1 MVSKNREAPVSKTSW
16 QTWSLMTAMTLG
28 LVATG
33 CGAIHPMPAAMA
45 PMAPSTLQRTFD
57 TGNATEKAFR
67 AEVAKRGISLSDA
80 QFSQIRTE
88 RMTMPIGTFANR
100 PANNLTAE
108 QNLQVHFQK
117 HCKEFGIKTEQDYLK
132 AAVAHSG
139 GKNGPINFYFDMTSF
154 DKGYQTH
161 VVRWNPKTREF
172 GATRA
177 DGAVTTYYKNNSV
190 EAKRF
195 VPVPAF

>member
-1 MVSKNREAPVSKTSW
+1 MIKTSV
-16 QTWSLMTAMTLG
+16 QTFSLAAVMTVG

-33 CGAIHPMPAAMA
+33 CGALSPLPAARM
-45 PMAPSTLQRTFD
+45 PLAPSALTRTYD
-57 TGNATEKAFR
+57 AGSTVEKAFR
-67 AEVAKRGISLSDA
+67 AEVAKRGITLTDA
-80 QFSQIRTE
+80 QFAQIRTE
-88 RMTMPIGTFANR
+88 RGTVPNGTFASR
-100 PANNLTAE
+100 PAANLTAE
-108 QNLQVHFQK
+108 QNLQVHFLK
-117 HCKEFGIKTEQDYLK
+117 HCKEFGIKTADDYLK
-132 AAVAHSG
+132 AAVAHSSG
-139 GKNGPINFYFDMTSF
+139 AKGPINYYFDMTSF

-190 EAKRF
+190 ESKRF